1 MWKTEYSDD
10 GSVSCKTA
18 SLCVTTDTPS
28 VDAFTLKI
36 GKDFTLSTLPVR
48 LGELSEAMALKA
60 KRRPHTSDDGGEV
73 LIEQENAIPFGS
85 EPVIRRKVRLSE
97 HLLNVTMDIEMR
109 ASNEMKDI
117 SAGGVVISGPV
128 GRIRFAGMPPK
139 GEFTPD
145 FPQEKDFSAAA
156 DGTVFYEEAF
166 PPFGLVIESERSVL
180 ELIVGDDFWR
190 WTNAERIGG
199 TSRFAVVKKDG
210 ALHFTWQ
217 IFTLKPDTEMPA
229 GRNWRLT
236 WAASWHGRTSGKAK
250 KTAFKS
256 AFNLDSAD
264 WQEASRAVLSVR
276 KTAKKKRNGAAENPV
291 CLCSS
296 GALNSL
302 KKWLRSNLA
311 AAEEGDVFA
320 VTNILPHYC
329 VSAGHMERAKLHSLP
344 HWDLASLLEF
354 KRWANRQLASRG
366 ARLELIA
373 AEGSP
378 FKGFMTL
385 L

>member
-48 LGELSEAMALKA
+48 LGELSESMALKA

-117 SAGGVVISGPV
+117 SAGGVVISGTV

-145 FPQEKDFSAAA
+145 FSQEKDFSAAA

-199 TSRFAVVKKDG
+199 TSRFAFVKKDG

-236 WAASWHGRTSGKAK
+236 WAASWHGRLPGK
-250 KTAFKS
+250 
-256 AFNLDSAD
+256 
-264 WQEASRAVLSVR
+264 
-276 KTAKKKRNGAAENPV
+276 
-291 CLCSS
+291 
-296 GALNSL
+296 
-302 KKWLRSNLA
+302 
-311 AAEEGDVFA
+311 
-320 VTNILPHYC
+320 
-329 VSAGHMERAKLHSLP
+329 
-344 HWDLASLLEF
+344 
-354 KRWANRQLASRG
+354 
-366 ARLELIA
+366 
-373 AEGSP
+373 
-378 FKGFMTL
+378 
-385 L
+385 

>member
-1 MWKTEYSDD
+1 
-10 GSVSCKTA
+10 
-18 SLCVTTDTPS
+18 
-28 VDAFTLKI
+28 
-36 GKDFTLSTLPVR
+36 
-48 LGELSEAMALKA
+48 
-60 KRRPHTSDDGGEV
+60 
-73 LIEQENAIPFGS
+73 
-85 EPVIRRKVRLSE
+85 
-97 HLLNVTMDIEMR
+97 MDIEMR

-117 SAGGVVISGPV
+117 SAGGVVISGTV

-145 FPQEKDFSAAA
+145 FSQEKDFSAAA